1 MSAGFALV
9 PLDCPACG
17 APLAAEAD
25 DVVFYCTACRSGFR
39 HDPDAPRALAPVEVA
54 FVSAPTV
61 PAAGWLPFWVLP
73 ARLEILRRDA
83 SGAFLGALWNLLTGE
98 GGEAAPADPA
108 FVVPAGALPIEH
120 VVALTVRYTTER
132 LGLGE
137 RLGERLTGGVLDAAD
152 AAQLARYALI
162 TVEAEKSDT
171 LRDLDV
177 RLELGPPRLL
187 GVPWVTGRGGGRVDA
202 LFGLPM

>member
-1 MSAGFALV
+1 MSGGFALV

-39 HDPDAPRALAPVEVA
+39 HEPEAPRALAPVEVA

-83 SGAFLGALWNLLTGE
+83 SGAFLAGIWSLLTGE
-98 GGEAAPADPA
+98 GGEETPADPA
-108 FVVPAGALPIEH
+108 FVVPAFALPIES
-120 VVALTVRYTTER
+120 VVRLTVRYTTER

-137 RLGERLTGGVLDAAD
+137 RLGERLTGGVLDPAD

-162 TVEAEKSDT
+162 TVEAEKSDM
-171 LRDLDV
+171 LRDLDF
-177 RLELGPPRLL
+177 RLDFGVPRLL
-187 GVPWVTGRGGGRVDA
+187 GVPWVLRGNGERVDGV
-202 LFGLPM
+202 FGLPL

>member
-98 GGEAAPADPA
+98 GGEVAPADPA

-177 RLELGPPRLL
+177 RLDFGPPRLL